1 MAGHGEEM
9 SPFVMR
15 YGHFVDSRQA
25 VIDEVTAVFM
35 PEKRS
40 YTGLAQ
46 AEIFCHGGRQVVTL
60 ILQEV
65 LASGARAAEPG
76 EFTRLAFMSGRID
89 LARAEAVAEIVAA
102 NTEHS
107 YSAARDHLLGTY
119 TQHISDI
126 RGKLIGLIAEIE
138 ASVDFPEEDIS
149 PDEKNTLL
157 ESAQQL
163 TAEIDR
169 LMETY
174 RGGKIVNE
182 GYKIAIAGRPN
193 AGKSSLFNQLLK
205 QERALVTP
213 TPGTTRDYL
222 SEWIDLEGFAVNI
235 IDTAGLRKA
244 GGTIEKAGQTSA
256 KKIIADCDLVIWMI
270 DLTQRKWR
278 EQLFGDIKMLGHN
291 NIISAQNKID
301 LVDNVA
307 DLKAGSGLPEMVATS
322 CLTGRGIKGLKKVI
336 VQRINEKMPDLTSG
350 VMVTSARHRQKL
362 AAARK
367 ALKSARQKIKLD
379 ESPELTA
386 FDLRQAA
393 SALDEI
399 TGKVY
404 NEDILKEI
412 FSRFCIGK

>member
-126 RGKLIGLIAEIE
+126 RGKLIGLI
-138 ASVDFPEEDIS
+138 V
-149 PDEKNTLL
+149 
-157 ESAQQL
+157 
-163 TAEIDR
+163 
-169 LMETY
+169 
-174 RGGKIVNE
+174 
-182 GYKIAIAGRPN
+182 
-193 AGKSSLFNQLLK
+193 
-205 QERALVTP
+205 
-213 TPGTTRDYL
+213 
-222 SEWIDLEGFAVNI
+222 
-235 IDTAGLRKA
+235 
-244 GGTIEKAGQTSA
+244 
-256 KKIIADCDLVIWMI
+256 
-270 DLTQRKWR
+270 
-278 EQLFGDIKMLGHN
+278 
-291 NIISAQNKID
+291 
-301 LVDNVA
+301 
-307 DLKAGSGLPEMVATS
+307 
-322 CLTGRGIKGLKKVI
+322 
-336 VQRINEKMPDLTSG
+336 
-350 VMVTSARHRQKL
+350 SARMKKTPCSNPL
-362 AAARK
+362 SNSPP
-367 ALKSARQKIKLD
+367 KS
-379 ESPELTA
+379 TA
-386 FDLRQAA
+386 
-393 SALDEI
+393 
-399 TGKVY
+399 
-404 NEDILKEI
+404 
-412 FSRFCIGK
+412 